1 MTKGYETGVY
11 VVTTAR
17 GDSFRA
23 WGPDEAGD
31 FCYLHDPLSGYATS
45 GVTQVRP
52 LVVLDPESEDDCRR
66 LMEAA
71 LAHRSAAIPTLETIR
86 GILRALAD
94 QKPPEPTGLGA
105 VVRDRFG
112 KRWIRVGDGDG
123 HDAQVW
129 YRVDPDHAQERMTT
143 WDGLVDPAEVLS
155 EGWSE

>member
-71 LAHRSAAIPTLETIR
+71 LAHRSAATPTLETIR
-86 GILRALAD
+86 DILSALVD
-94 QKPPEPTGLGA
+94 PKPAEPTGLGA
-105 VVRDRFG
+105 LVRDRNG
-112 KRWIRVGDGDG
+112 NKWLRMPLDRNPWCCWEIAAH
-123 HDAQVW
+123 HDRADCEWAAIDV
-129 YRVDPDHAQERMTT
+129 
-143 WDGLVDPAEVLS
+143 AEVLS